1 MVISACYY
9 LDITI
14 LKKYKKKMD
23 VVVMDPVMLHRE
35 SMVHILRESL
45 ADRVNI
51 TDAVSSLS
59 EIIRLI
65 VLKGP
70 ADIYIMEAYGPTE
83 NYKSWNDFT
92 HFMCTH
98 YPSVTCLVWSSKPTM
113 FLRKLNAF
121 EGGQPCWQIP
131 KRIGIDSFV
140 RFFTQILDGE
150 MPSPS
155 TRTCIGPPMSNLT
168 LSEIVIITGIIEGHS
183 IKSLARKYDVA
194 YKTVSTHKR
203 NAMIKMRISSTAQL
217 RSLFIEGYILRGDKA
232 RCLPIETN
240 ANQPFLL

>member
-1 MVISACYY
+1 
-9 LDITI
+9 
-14 LKKYKKKMD
+14 
-23 VVVMDPVMLHRE
+23 MDPVTLHRE
-35 SMVHILRESL
+35 SIIHVLRESL
-45 ADRVNI
+45 ADKVNI

-59 EIIRLI
+59 EIIRLV

-70 ADIYIMEAYGPTE
+70 ADIYIMEAYAPTE

-92 HFMCTH
+92 HFMATH

-121 EGGQPCWQIP
+121 QGEGACWQIP
-131 KRIGIDSFV
+131 KRIGIDSFIG
-140 RFFTQILDGE
+140 FFTRILDGE
-150 MPSPS
+150 MPAPS

-168 LSEIVIITGIIEGHS
+168 LSEIVIITGIIEGHC
-183 IKSLARKYDVA
+183 IKNLARKYDVA

-232 RCLPIETN
+232 RCLPIEKN
-240 ANQPFLL
+240 ANHPFLL

>member
-1 MVISACYY
+1 
-9 LDITI
+9 
-14 LKKYKKKMD
+14 
-23 VVVMDPVMLHRE
+23 MLHRE

-51 TDAVSSLS
+51 ADAVSSLS

-65 VLKGP
+65 ALKGP

-92 HFMCTH
+92 HFMATH

-121 EGGQPCWQIP
+121 EGKNPCWQIP
-131 KRIGIDSFV
+131 KKIGIDSFI
-140 RFFTQILDGE
+140 RFLTCTLDGRTT
-150 MPSPS
+150 PPS
-155 TRTCIGPPMSNLT
+155 TCTCIGPPMSNLT
-168 LSEIVIITGIIEGHS
+168 LSEIVIITGIIEGDS
-183 IKSLARKYDVA
+183 IKSLASKHCIA

-217 RSLFIEGYILRGDKA
+217 RSLFMEGYLLQGDKA
-232 RCLPIETN
+232 RYLPIESSF
-240 ANQPFLL
+240 NQFIKL

>member
-1 MVISACYY
+1 
-9 LDITI
+9 
-14 LKKYKKKMD
+14 
-23 VVVMDPVMLHRE
+23 
-35 SMVHILRESL
+35 
-45 ADRVNI
+45 
-51 TDAVSSLS
+51 
-59 EIIRLI
+59 
-65 VLKGP
+65 
-70 ADIYIMEAYGPTE
+70 MEAYGPTE

-92 HFMCTH
+92 HFMATH

-131 KRIGIDSFV
+131 KRIDIDSFV
-140 RFFTQILDGE
+140 HFFTRILDGE

>member
-1 MVISACYY
+1 MMVISACYY

-14 LKKYKKKMD
+14 LKKYKKKID

-98 YPSVTCLVWSSKPTM
+98 YPSVTCLVW
-113 FLRKLNAF
+113 
-121 EGGQPCWQIP
+121 
-131 KRIGIDSFV
+131 
-140 RFFTQILDGE
+140 
-150 MPSPS
+150 
-155 TRTCIGPPMSNLT
+155 
-168 LSEIVIITGIIEGHS
+168 
-183 IKSLARKYDVA
+183 
-194 YKTVSTHKR
+194 
-203 NAMIKMRISSTAQL
+203 
-217 RSLFIEGYILRGDKA
+217 
-232 RCLPIETN
+232 
-240 ANQPFLL
+240 

>member
-1 MVISACYY
+1 
-9 LDITI
+9 
-14 LKKYKKKMD
+14 
-23 VVVMDPVMLHRE
+23 MLHRE

-51 TDAVSSLS
+51 ADAVSSLS

-92 HFMCTH
+92 HFMATH

-131 KRIGIDSFV
+131 KRIGINSFV
-140 RFFTQILDGE
+140 RFFTRILDGE

-168 LSEIVIITGIIEGHS
+168 LREIVIITAIIEGNS
-183 IKSLARKYDVA
+183 IKSLARKHDIA
-194 YKTVSTHKR
+194 YKTISTHKR

-217 RSLFIEGYILRGDKA
+217 CSLFMEGNILRGDKEQ
-232 RCLPIETN
+232 CLPIGIN
-240 ANQPFLL
+240 AHQLFLL